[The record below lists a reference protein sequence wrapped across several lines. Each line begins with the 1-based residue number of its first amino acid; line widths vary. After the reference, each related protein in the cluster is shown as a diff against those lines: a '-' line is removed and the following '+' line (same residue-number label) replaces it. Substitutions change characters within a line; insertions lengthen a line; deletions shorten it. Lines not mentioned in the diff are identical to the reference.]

1 MSCFVKY
8 AFHFTLHRVF
18 GRHIGS
24 SLQGLLLVSYF
35 STTLCK
41 RSRKCSKGISHRGQ
55 CDSKRPR
62 HEFWLHNKT
71 HALARKEA
79 EVRQELSVE
88 FASLK
93 RSAEALEE
101 QDEELVAKRAHIER
115 ELERSHDKIEDLEQS
130 AHKIE
135 GTKIILSRTLI
146 TS

>member
-1 MSCFVKY
+1 M
-8 AFHFTLHRVF
+8 
-18 GRHIGS
+18 
-24 SLQGLLLVSYF
+24 
-35 STTLCK
+35 
-41 RSRKCSKGISHRGQ
+41 
-55 CDSKRPR
+55 
-62 HEFWLHNKT
+62 
-71 HALARKEA
+71 
-79 EVRQELSVE
+79 RQELSVE

-115 ELERSHDKIEDLEQS
+115 ELDRSHDKIEDLEQS